1 MALDASIII
10 RAIDRA
16 TAPMR
21 RVTKNF
27 KAMKDA
33 AKVADKQFKR
43 AADMRQAAEG
53 VSRFASAARG
63 AIGGPIEAAQNFN
76 YEMSRVRALSKANAK
91 DFTILRDKALE
102 LGASIGEFSALD
114 AAKGMSE
121 FATAGYGTE
130 QILKALPTT
139 LDLATAAQTSL
150 AETIKITTGVMGG
163 FNLGAGEAVD
173 VGNVLAATM
182 TGSKTTLQTLGE
194 TFSYVGPAAAAAG
207 VSLRDAA
214 VIAGMLGEASI
225 DSSRAGTALN
235 AMLLRL
241 AAPRK
246 LGLKAMRALGLQ
258 VEETVNGVKK
268 MRGPVDILAD
278 MADKM
283 KDMGNVKQIAFMKA
297 IFGQEAVPAAIK
309 LMNTIGGDRMRK
321 LDQDVRNASGSLD
334 QMAKT
339 MRDNSKTA
347 AMELSSSVQT
357 LAINTGDALDPAMT
371 SLNRSLS
378 GVVLSLNNAA
388 KRHPTL
394 TKLTMGTIGV
404 TAILASGLAALMF
417 ATVAA
422 STTLGVLAV
431 AMGSSKTGT
440 QLLGAALRATVL
452 RIKAFAVAVWTR
464 ALPAVGRWALAMA
477 MQLAPNLTI
486 MAAGIWATVVPA
498 IQGFALTVWT
508 RAIPAMIAWI
518 AKMWAAA
525 PAALASV
532 APFLAIAAAIGAI
545 TLAVVQLVKHWGEL
559 DFMEGVQGII
569 ETAGESGILSTIG
582 ELFDPRT
589 LLKDMGV
596 IGGAGAASAAIM
608 APTVT
613 APDVGR
619 GMQQQMAGKLAIS
632 IDAEGRPNVRQA
644 ESTGLQMDVDTG
656 YAMVTP

>member
-53 VSRFASAARG
+53 VSRFASAARS

-91 DFTILRDKALE
+91 DFTTLRDKALE

-121 FATAGYGTE
+121 FAIAGYGTE
-130 QILKALPTT
+130 QIIKALPTS

-150 AETIKITTGVMGG
+150 ADTIKITTGVMGAFG
-163 FNLGAGEAVD
+163 KNADQAAE
-173 VGNVLAATM
+173 VGNILAATM

-194 TFSYVGPAAAAAG
+194 TFSYVGSTADLAG
-207 VSLRDAA
+207 VKLEDAA

-225 DSSRAGTALN
+225 DASRAGTALTSI
-235 AMLLRL
+235 LLRL
-241 AAPRK
+241 AAPKRRGK
-246 LGLKAMRALGLQ
+246 HALKDLRVDIEEVVNGSKRMRA
-258 VEETVNGVKK
+258 
-268 MRGPVDILAD
+268 PVAILAD
-278 MADKM
+278 ISDAM
-283 KDMGNVKQIAFMKA
+283 KNMSNRQQVAYASA
-297 IFGQEAVPAAIK
+297 IFGQNAVGSALT
-309 LMNTIGGDRMRK
+309 LMSKIGGDKMRK
-321 LDQDVRNASGSLD
+321 LDHEVRNASGSLD

-339 MRDNSKTA
+339 MRNNGKTA

-378 GVVLSLNNAA
+378 GVVLGLNNAA

-417 ATVAA
+417 AAVAA

-452 RIKAFAVAVWTR
+452 RIKAFAVAVWTK

-545 TLAVVQLVKHWGEL
+545 TLAVVQLVKHWDEL

-569 ETAGESGILSTIG
+569 ESVGESGILSTVG
-582 ELFDPRT
+582 EMFDPRT

-596 IGGAGAASAAIM
+596 IGGAGAASAAIT

-613 APDVGR
+613 APEVGR
-619 GMQQQMAGKLAIS
+619 SMQQQMAGKLAIS